1 MGSKKGLNAST
12 LEAIKKELLAKKAS
26 LTKHI
31 DSELDEMA
39 SSEGHHLADMDD
51 LGGDANDEETS
62 FKILEM
68 ETAEVKE
75 IDHALERIEAG
86 EYGICESC
94 NEAIGVARL
103 KALPF
108 TSHCIECKRGMESGR
123 L

>member
-1 MGSKKGLNAST
+1 MGSTKGLNAT
-12 LEAIKKELLAKKAS
+12 LLEAFKKELLLKKAS

-31 DSELDEMA
+31 DSELVEMA

-62 FKILEM
+62 FRILEM

-75 IDHALERIEAG
+75 IDHALARIDAG
-86 EYGICESC
+86 DYGQCEKC
-94 NEAIGVARL
+94 NEAIGVERL

-108 TSHCIECKRGMESGR
+108 ASYCIECKRGMESGR